1 MHMPSGK
8 TNLIFTERKLLGE
21 EVRLVAYNKK
31 IEIYAIEKGLE
42 MFKGYLDLQTNPVF
56 TESALSEI
64 RAAIKK
70 RPISKDS
77 LNWLAALQNYG
88 LLDLYGEKTS

>member
-8 TNLIFTERKLLGE
+8 TNLIFTERKIVGD

-31 IEIYAIEKGLE
+31 IEIYVIEKGLE

-56 TESALSEI
+56 TQSAVAAIRSEI
-64 RAAIKK
+64 KS
-70 RPISKDS
+70 RPISTDS

-88 LLDLYGEKTS
+88 LLDVYGERA

>member
-8 TNLIFTERKLLGE
+8 TNLIFTERKVVGD

-31 IEIYAIEKGLE
+31 IEIYVFAEGLE

-56 TESALSEI
+56 TASAMSAIRSEI
-64 RAAIKK
+64 KS
-70 RPISKDS
+70 RPISVDS

-88 LLDLYGEKTS
+88 LLELYGEKA